1 MPFHRSITRIN
12 RNQNNEAAINMCC
25 AIVLAYIILSLVLSS
40 FNLDSGTIFFIII
53 VTFGSGT
60 CIICCCFRYTNISYD
75 IENENEND
83 NENDNGES
91 IPTITAYPIPVNRE
105 PFHHIVP
112 VVCTPVVE

>member
-1 MPFHRSITRIN
+1 MPYHRSITRIN
-12 RNQNNEAAINMCC
+12 RNQNKDAAINICC
-25 AIVLAYIILSLVLSS
+25 AIVLAYVILSLLLTSLNV
-40 FNLDSGTIFFIII
+40 DSGTIFII
-53 VTFGSGT
+53 VFGTLSTGS

-83 NENDNGES
+83 NENGET
-91 IPTITAYPIPVNRE
+91 IPTITAYPIPVNHE